1 MHGLTGLPEY
11 TVRDVGLAE
20 QGSRKVEMAE
30 AVMPVLGL
38 LRKRYESERPFDGLR
53 VAACLHVTKETAVLV
68 HVLRAG
74 GARVALCAS
83 NPLSTQDDV
92 AASLAKAGFN
102 VYAFRGMTEEDY
114 YRAIGN
120 VLAHRPHLT
129 VDDGADLVTSLH
141 KAALSIVD
149 RSVEIVLE
157 AAGDI
162 GRHAESVWGG
172 TEETTTG
179 VNRLRALAAE
189 GLLKY
194 PIIAVNDALS
204 KSLFDNP
211 LGTGQSALDGVMR
224 ATNILFAGKNVV
236 VCGYGRVGSGI
247 AERARGLGARV
258 TVVEPDPIKALQA
271 YMAGYTVTTMEKAAA
286 YGDVFIT
293 ATGNTDVIR
302 GEHISRMK
310 DGAVL
315 ANAGHM
321 DVEINKADLA
331 QLSVGVERVR
341 ENVDMYRLRDGRRI
355 LLLGEG
361 RLVNL
366 VCAEGHPSEVMD
378 LSFALQAESLR
389 YIVEN
394 HDRLE
399 KKVHP
404 VPVEIDR
411 GVAALKLKS
420 LGVELEQLTPKQ
432 IEYLRAWQLGT

>member
-1 MHGLTGLPEY
+1 MHGLAGLPEY
-11 TVRDVGLAE
+11 TVREIGLAE
-20 QGSRKVEMAE
+20 QGSRRVEMAE

-38 LRKRYESERPFDGLR
+38 LRKRYEAERPFEGLR

-102 VYAFRGMTEEDY
+102 VYAFRGMTEADY

-149 RSVEIVLE
+149 RSVEMVME

-162 GRHAESVWGG
+162 SRHAESVWGG

-302 GEHISRMK
+302 GEHISKMK

-394 HDRLE
+394 HERLE
-399 KKVHP
+399 KKVHT
-404 VPVEIDR
+404 VPADIDR

>member
-1 MHGLTGLPEY
+1 LTDY
-11 TVRDVGLAE
+11 IVRDLGLAE
-20 QGSRKVEMAE
+20 QGLKRIEMAE
-30 AVMPVLGL
+30 AMMPVLRL
-38 LRKRYESERPFDGLR
+38 LKERYEAEKPFTGLR
-53 VAACLHVTKETAVLV
+53 VAACLHVTKETAALVRVLK
-68 HVLRAG
+68 AG
-74 GARVALCAS
+74 GAHVALCAS

-92 AASLAKAGFN
+92 AAALAKSGVN
-102 VYAFRGMTEEDY
+102 VYAFRGMAEEDY
-114 YRAIGN
+114 YGAIGRA
-120 VLAHRPHLT
+120 LAHRPHLT

-149 RSVEIVLE
+149 RSVEIVVK

-162 GRHAESVWGG
+162 GRYVESVWGG

-179 VNRLRALAAE
+179 VNRLRTLAAE

-194 PIIAVNDALS
+194 PVIAVNDALS

-211 LGTGQSALDGVMR
+211 LGTGQSALDGIMR

-236 VCGYGRVGSGI
+236 VCGFGRVGSGI

-271 YMAGYTVTTMEKAAA
+271 YMAGYTVTTVEKAAE

-310 DGAVL
+310 DGAIL

-321 DVEINKADLA
+321 DVEISKDELA
-331 QLSVGVERVR
+331 KLSTGVERVR

-394 HDRLE
+394 HERLE
-399 KKVHP
+399 KKVHM
-404 VPVEIDR
+404 VPPEIDR

-432 IEYLRAWQLGT
+432 VEYLKAWQLGT